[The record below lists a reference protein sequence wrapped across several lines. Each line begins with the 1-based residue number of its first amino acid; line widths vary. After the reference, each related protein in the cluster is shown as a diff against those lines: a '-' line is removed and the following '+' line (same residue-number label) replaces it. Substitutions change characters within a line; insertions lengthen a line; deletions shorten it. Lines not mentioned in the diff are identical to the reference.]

1 MNTGENVKERG
12 LQGVGQKTGGNMTNR
27 MLDRRRKAEEKI
39 EEMKERKKG
48 LEGRKGGDGSG
59 NDGCCGSGNRELRS
73 PERAERESE

>member
-1 MNTGENVKERG
+1 MDK
-12 LQGVGQKTGGNMTNR
+12 QQ
-27 MLDRRRKAEEKI
+27 DRRRQAEEKI

-73 PERAERESE
+73 PGRAERESE